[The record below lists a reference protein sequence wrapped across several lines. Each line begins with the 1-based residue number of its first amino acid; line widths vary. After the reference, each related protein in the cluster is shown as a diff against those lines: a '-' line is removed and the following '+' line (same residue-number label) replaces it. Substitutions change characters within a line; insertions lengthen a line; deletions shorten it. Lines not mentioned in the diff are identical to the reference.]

1 MIWKVPLQ
9 EQIMSDD
16 INKFYQNFFQ
26 DIRSSADAES
36 NFLEASFVERFC
48 DHLIDA
54 GEFDTYDPGHYRA
67 AKGMRVDGYAGD
79 PVENEGILTLLI
91 SDFNQDD
98 KLATLTK
105 TDMTAIFKR
114 LEKFYINAR
123 NPEFGYELEET
134 SPGFGMAEMIS
145 SRIHDIRRVRFYL
158 LSNRKLSERVKG
170 IKEEEIN
177 GIPVTYHVWDIS
189 RLHRMVQSGKGKE
202 DMDID
207 LAKEYQLTIPCLPAH
222 LSDASYEAYLAVV
235 PGDLLAR
242 IYDKWGTRL
251 LEQNVRCFLQV
262 RSNVNKGIRNT
273 ILSEPEMFFA
283 YNNGVTATAESV
295 ELVDDNGQKAIKSI
309 RNLQI
314 VNGGQTTASIFSAS
328 KKDKAELS
336 SVFVQMKLSIIPP
349 EKTVEVVPK
358 ISEYANSQNRVNAA
372 DFFANHPYHVRVEEF
387 SRRLWAPSAEGSFKE
402 TKWFYERARGQ
413 YMDEQALK
421 TASQKNKYQEEYPRP
436 QMFSKTD
443 LAKYE
448 NVWRFIPHIVSK
460 GAQNNFGVF
469 AINIGKEW
477 ESKKDHFNELY
488 YKCLIG
494 KAIMFKLLEKIIS
507 NQDWYKKSP
516 GYRANI
522 VAYTLSW
529 LGYYADEQGK
539 MINFVDV
546 WEKQA
551 LSTAMVKAME
561 LISKE
566 VRESLVDTPPGISNV
581 TEWAK
586 KPGCWERVKAIG
598 IHVPAEFNKEL
609 IRKGEMKE
617 KNKSASKIQK
627 IDDGIEAQKKIFEI
641 GGTGWLQ
648 ILDWAKR
655 QGLVGGQDLD
665 ILNIASQIP
674 NKIPSEKQSIH
685 LIKLLSSFELEGWRS
700 AG

>member
-1 MIWKVPLQ
+1 
-9 EQIMSDD
+9 MSDEID
-16 INKFYQNFFQ
+16 MFYQDFFQ
-26 DIRSSADAES
+26 DIRSSADAEG

-48 DHLIDA
+48 EHLIDA

-79 PVENEGILTLLI
+79 PIEEDGVLTLLI

-114 LEKFYINAR
+114 LENFYIKAR
-123 NPEFGYELEET
+123 DPEFGYELEET
-134 SPGFGMAEMIS
+134 SAGFGMAEMIS
-145 SRIHDIRRVRFYL
+145 SRVGDIRRVRFFL

-170 IKEEEIN
+170 IEEGEIG
-177 GIPVTYHVWDIS
+177 GIPVTYHVWDLS
-189 RLHRMVQSGKGKE
+189 RLYRMVQSGKGKE

-207 LAKEYQLTIPCLPAH
+207 LAEEYQQTIPCLPAH

-235 PGDLLAR
+235 PGNLLAS

-251 LEQNVRCFLQV
+251 LEQNVRCFLQAK
-262 RSNVNKGIRNT
+262 SNVNKGIRST
-273 ILSEPEMFFA
+273 ILGEPEMFFA

-295 ELVDDNGQKAIKSI
+295 ELVDVNGQEAIKSI

-328 KKDKAELS
+328 KKDKAELGS
-336 SVFVQMKLSIIPP
+336 IFVQMKLSVIPP

-413 YMDEQALK
+413 YLDEQALK
-421 TASQKNKYQEEYPRP
+421 TPSQKKKYQEEYPRA

-448 NVWRFIPHIVSK
+448 NVWRLIPHIVSQ
-460 GAQNNFGVF
+460 GAQKNFGNF
-469 AINIGKEW
+469 AGNIGKEW
-477 ESKKDHFNELY
+477 DSKKDDFNELY

-494 KAIMFKLLEKIIS
+494 RAIMFKRLEKIVS
-507 NQDWYKKSP
+507 NQGWYKEDP

-529 LGYYADEQGK
+529 LGNYADQQGK

-546 WEKQA
+546 WDKQD
-551 LSTAMVKAME
+551 LSQEMIKAME
-561 LISKE
+561 VVAKE
-566 VRESLVDTPPGISNV
+566 VRDSLVDTPAGISNV

-586 KPGCWERVKAIG
+586 KPGCWERVKVMDISVAA
-598 IHVPAEFNKEL
+598 VFDKEL
-609 IRKGEMKE
+609 IKKGEMKA
-617 KNKSASKIQK
+617 KKKSASKVQQM
-627 IDDGIEAQKKIFEI
+627 DDGIAAQRKVFEI
-641 GGTGWLQ
+641 GGNGWLQ
-648 ILDWAKR
+648 ILTWAKG
-655 QGLVGGQDLD
+655 QDLVGGKDLD
-665 ILNIASQIP
+665 MLNMASQIP
-674 NKIPSEKQSIH
+674 NKIPTEKQSIR
-685 LIKLLSSFELEGWRS
+685 LINLLSSFEGEGWRAS
-700 AG
+700 A

>member
-1 MIWKVPLQ
+1 V
-9 EQIMSDD
+9 SDD
-16 INKFYQNFFQ
+16 IDKFYKDFFQ
-26 DIRSSADAES
+26 DIRASADAEGD
-36 NFLEASFVERFC
+36 FMEASFVERFC

-79 PVENEGILTLLI
+79 PVEEEGVLTLLI
-91 SDFNQDD
+91 SDFNQDE

-114 LEKFYINAR
+114 LENFYIKAR
-123 NPEFGYELEET
+123 DPDFGYELEET

-145 SRIHDIRRVRFYL
+145 SRVNDILRVRFYL
-158 LSNRKLSERVKG
+158 LSNRKLSALVKG
-170 IKEEEIN
+170 MEEGEID
-177 GIPVTYHVWDIS
+177 GTPVTYHVWDLS

-207 LAKEYQLTIPCLPAH
+207 LAEEYQQTIPCLPAH

-235 PGDLLAR
+235 PGDLLAS

-251 LEQNVRCFLQV
+251 LEQNVRCFLQA
-262 RSNVNKGIRNT
+262 RSNVNKGIRST

-295 ELVDDNGQKAIKSI
+295 ELVDVNGQKAIKSI

-328 KKDKAELS
+328 KKDKADLGS
-336 SVFVQMKLSIIPP
+336 IFVQMKLSVIPA

-387 SRRLWAPSAEGSFKE
+387 SRRLWAPCAEGSFKE

-413 YMDEQALK
+413 YLDEQALK
-421 TASQKNKYQEEYPRP
+421 TPSQKKKYQEEYPRV

-448 NVWRFIPHIVSK
+448 NVWCFIPYVVSQ
-460 GAQNNFGVF
+460 GAQKNFGNF
-469 AINIGKEW
+469 ASVIGKDW
-477 ESKKDHFNELY
+477 ESRKDDYNELY
-488 YKCLIG
+488 YKCLVA
-494 KAIMFKLLEKIIS
+494 KAIMFKRLEKIIS
-507 NQDWYKKSP
+507 NLDWYKKDP

-529 LGYYADEQGK
+529 LGHHVDEQGK
-539 MINFVDV
+539 MINFIDV
-546 WEKQA
+546 WEKQDVSPA
-551 LSTAMVKAME
+551 IISAME
-561 LISKE
+561 VVAKE
-566 VRESLVDTPPGISNV
+566 VRNSLVDTPPGISNV

-586 KPGCWERVKAIG
+586 KPGCWERIKIINIPLA
-598 IHVPAEFNKEL
+598 AAFDKEL
-609 IRKGEMKE
+609 IKKGEMKE
-617 KNKSASKIQK
+617 KKKSASKLQK
-627 IDDGIEAQKKIFEI
+627 MDDGIAAQNRVFEI
-641 GGTGWLQ
+641 GGNGWLQ
-648 ILDWAKR
+648 ILNWA
-655 QGLVGGQDLD
+655 QAQSLVGGKDLD
-665 ILNIASQIP
+665 MLKVASNIP
-674 NKIPSEKQSIH
+674 NKVPSEKQSIR
-685 LIKLLSSFELEGWRS
+685 LINLLSEFEAEGLRS
-700 AG
+700 